1 MEEGE
6 DRDMHGGE
14 GRSGGGHKA
23 DSTAGNNEDGSG
35 VGGGYRKQAVTTE
48 FDCCLCYAILESVTA
63 STDGVG
69 VGVGGERGE
78 PTSR

>member
-1 MEEGE
+1 MEEKAGVLE
-6 DRDMHGGE
+6 DRRQETMKMAVGG
-14 GRSGGGHKA
+14 
-23 DSTAGNNEDGSG
+23 
-35 VGGGYRKQAVTTE
+35 GGGYRKRAVTTE

-69 VGVGGERGE
+69 VGGERGGE